1 MKRCLRCPAHLPCQS
16 REKQERQL
24 CTGSPPGNVSVDYDD
39 LNYGDHVEDH
49 DDPDG
54 HGDHVDAYRDDI
66 FLGDDGPQIV
76 EVESG
81 RPSPKTTS
89 VNPQQNLV
97 IKIVEL
103 SDVFFLQSI

>member
-1 MKRCLRCPAHLPCQS
+1 MS
-16 REKQERQL
+16 I
-24 CTGSPPGNVSVDYDD
+24 DYDD
-39 LNYGDHVEDH
+39 LNYGDSVEDHDDPDDHGDHVEDH

-97 IKIVEL
+97 IIIVEL
-103 SDVFFLQSI
+103 SDVFFYRAYSKTNLYPH

>member
-1 MKRCLRCPAHLPCQS
+1 MS
-16 REKQERQL
+16 I
-24 CTGSPPGNVSVDYDD
+24 DYDD

-49 DDPDG
+49 DDPDD

-97 IKIVEL
+97 IVIVEL
-103 SDVFFLQSI
+103 SDVFFFKEHIVKQTYIPIKKSEFSAFHQFSNNN